1 MLITS
6 SISSL
11 SFDTRDLELV
21 LVVRERHDQ
30 ELQLRPL
37 VADLV
42 QLALDERLAGGPERD
57 LVDYIDVFQHV
68 QFDHVVEAE
77 ALLTRLDVADREY
90 LLPVP
95 TLKRLVADGLEVR
108 QVLLDLNQLALE
120 ELEQRVIAAVFL
132 ARPKS
137 TIITLV

>member
-21 LVVRERHDQ
+21 LVVRERYDKEVH
-30 ELQLRPL
+30 LRPL

-42 QLALDERLAGGPERD
+42 QLVLDERLAGGSERD
-57 LVDYIDVFQHV
+57 LVDFIDVFQHV
-68 QFDHVVEAE
+68 QFDHFVETE
-77 ALLTRLDVADREY
+77 ALLARLDVADREY
-90 LLPVP
+90 LLPVSA
-95 TLKRLVADGLEVR
+95 LKRLVANGLEVR

-132 ARPKS
+132 AHPKF